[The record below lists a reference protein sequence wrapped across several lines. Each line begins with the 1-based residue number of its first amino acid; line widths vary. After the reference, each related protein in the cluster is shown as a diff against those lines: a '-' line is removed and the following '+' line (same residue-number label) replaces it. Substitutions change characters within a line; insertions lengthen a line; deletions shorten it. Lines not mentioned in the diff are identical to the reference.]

1 MIKVILTN
9 IAFDRGFFLNRT
21 GNGVIALQ
29 VEGHAGLNKKG
40 EDIVCSAVSALAQ
53 TAVLSV
59 SMLAG
64 IEPDLRKRDG
74 YIKMAVDTTSLDEHA
89 VETIRV
95 ILGSFVIG
103 IVEIVK
109 AYPRQVRIE
118 FKEENT

>member
-9 IAFDRGFFLNRT
+9 ITFDRGFFLNRT
-21 GNGVIALQ
+21 GNGVMSLQ

-59 SMLAG
+59 TMLAG
-64 IEPDLRKRDG
+64 IEPDLHKRDG
-74 YIKMAVDTTSLDEHA
+74 YIKMTVDTTSLDEHA
-89 VETIRV
+89 AETIQT
-95 ILGSFVIG
+95 ILGTFVIG
-103 IVEIVK
+103 ITEIVK
-109 AYPRQVRIE
+109 TYPRQVHIE